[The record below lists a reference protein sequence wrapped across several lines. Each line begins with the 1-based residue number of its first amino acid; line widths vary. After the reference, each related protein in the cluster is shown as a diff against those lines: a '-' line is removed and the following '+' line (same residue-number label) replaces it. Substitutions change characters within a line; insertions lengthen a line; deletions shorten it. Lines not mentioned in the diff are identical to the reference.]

1 MVQTLISQVQYLDV
15 GLNIEASLDGDRLR
29 SKVEQ
34 TGVAEEKSGIGSQDP
49 IVRQTT
55 IEATSDMAPG
65 KTLVLGSLDIPGT
78 TRHQE
83 IEATAELVQ

>member
-1 MVQTLISQVQYLDV
+1 VQYLDV

-34 TGVAEEKSGIGSQDP
+34 TGLAEEKSGIGTQDP
-49 IVRQTT
+49 VVRQTT
-55 IEATSDMAPG
+55 IEATCDIAPG
-65 KTLVLGSLDIPGT
+65 KTLVIGSLDIPGT

-83 IEATAELVQ
+83 IEATAEPVQ